1 MTKTKRLLEAALSVL
16 LRLMREEQVP
26 MEDIEDAALDIGEFL
41 MGHEPEN
48 N

>member
-1 MTKTKRLLEAALSVL
+1 MGKEEQLLEAALSVL

-26 MEDIEDAALDIGEFL
+26 MEDIEDTALEIGEFL

>member
-1 MTKTKRLLEAALSVL
+1 MNKAKQLLESALSVL
-16 LRLMREEQVP
+16 LRLMREETVP
-26 MEDIEDAALDIGEFL
+26 MEDIEDTALEIGEFL